1 MAVDG
6 AGRIIDNG
14 AARGRRARGAAT
26 QRLGTYRALGRITLG
41 GRSMSQ
47 EPPRASPGPW
57 GAATPE
63 VIATTP
69 TPAPANRSI
78 SGVALGLIAVW
89 CASWAALGLMEPAP
103 KVLTF
108 VFVMCGWIVA
118 LSVHEFCHAWV
129 ADRAGDTTVEGRGYL
144 TLNPFK
150 YTDPFMSIVLPMV
163 VLAIGGIGFPGG
175 AVYLRPDLMRS
186 RLWRSAASLAGPG
199 GTLAVLLFLAALLA
213 GMRALGLTGAAED
226 AIALLA
232 FLQATALIINLLP
245 VPGFDGFGAL
255 RPFIPAR
262 VQMALLPLQQIAA
275 MLFIAAFFY
284 FKPLSQALYVAAEL
298 ICAVLGIAPPQIF
311 RGLHA
316 FQFWS

>member
-1 MAVDG
+1 
-6 AGRIIDNG
+6 
-14 AARGRRARGAAT
+14 
-26 QRLGTYRALGRITLG
+26 
-41 GRSMSQ
+41 MSQ
-47 EPPRASPGPW
+47 EPPSAAPGPW
-57 GAATPE
+57 GAVAPE
-63 VIATTP
+63 VPSVA
-69 TPAPANRSI
+69 PAPAHANRSI

-89 CASWAALGLMEPAP
+89 CATWAGLGLIEPAP
-103 KVLTF
+103 RVLTF
-108 VFVMCGWIVA
+108 AFVMCGWIVA

-150 YTDPFMSIVLPMV
+150 YTDPFMSIVLPVV

-199 GTLAVLLFLAALLA
+199 GTLLVLLFLAAMMVGMRLIGLA
-213 GMRALGLTGAAED
+213 GPAED

-232 FLQATALIINLLP
+232 FLQATALVINLLP

-255 RPFIPAR
+255 RPFIPAQ
-262 VQMALLPLQQIAA
+262 VQRLLMPVQQIAA

-284 FKPLSQALYVAAEL
+284 FKPLSSALFVVAGL
-298 ICAVLGIAPPQIF
+298 ICAVLGIAPEQIF